1 MQAVAGHMAGQLAPL
16 AQLRGLTLTVKGED
30 GGTAAGELSALRE
43 LVLELS
49 HDPPP
54 LAQVAG
60 QVAGVL
66 PHCLVQRDVR
76 V

>member
-1 MQAVAGHMAGQLAPL
+1 MAGQLAPL

-30 GGTAAGELSALRE
+30 MAALQQEAPQLSALNQLSE
-43 LVLELS
+43 LVLERS
-49 HDPPP
+49 HDATQ

-76 V
+76 E